1 MKEINFGVIG
11 FGTVGSGV
19 VKLFIENKEEIEK
32 RLNFKLNLKKVA
44 DKLLKSK
51 EGVKVPKSMLTADA
65 YEIIKDK
72 DIDIVVELVGGTGIA
87 KTFILDAIKEGKH
100 VVTAN
105 KALLSEFGEEIFD
118 ACEKHNKMIGFE
130 ASVGG
135 VIPIIRP
142 LKENLA
148 GDRVESVYGIMN
160 GTCNYILTRMTEEG
174 LDFGEVLKEAQKK
187 GYAEA
192 NPSLDVDGIDAAH
205 KLAIL
210 TALSFGVKVDF
221 EDVYK
226 EGITKITNTD
236 IKFASDFGYVIKL
249 LGISKKIANDIEARV
264 HPTLIPKSHPLAN
277 VRMEYNAIFVKG
289 YASGPIL
296 LYGKG
301 AGMMPTASAIL
312 GDIIDIARN
321 IANGNKISVPNR
333 GYNKTAMKK
342 VKPKK
347 ISEIENKFYIR
358 MIVAD
363 KPGVLAAISGI
374 LGKRKI
380 SIASVIQKGRDEKG
394 VGVPL
399 VIVTHET
406 KEKELTKAF
415 EEIKK
420 LDFCLEE
427 PLFIRIEENS

>member
-1 MKEINFGVIG
+1 MKEVNFGVIG

-19 VKLFIENKEEIEK
+19 VKLFLENKEEIEK

-51 EGVKVPKSMLTADA
+51 EGVKIPKSMLTADA
-65 YEIIKDK
+65 YEIINDK

-118 ACEKHNKMIGFE
+118 ACEKYNKMIGFE

-148 GDRVESVYGIMN
+148 GDKVESVYGIMN

-174 LDFGEVLKEAQKK
+174 LDFGEVLREAQKK

-221 EDVYK
+221 EDLYK
-226 EGITKITNTD
+226 EGITKITNID

-249 LGISKKIANDIEARV
+249 LGISKKVADGIEARV

-312 GDIIDIARN
+312 GDVIDIARN

-333 GYNKTAMKK
+333 GYVKTAMKK
-342 VKPKK
+342 IKPKK
-347 ISEIENKFYIR
+347 ISETENKFYIR

-374 LGKRKI
+374 LGRRKI

-415 EEIKK
+415 EEIKE

-427 PLFIRIEENS
+427 PLFIRIEENI